1 MMSESSYLEFK
12 LPHTSPPLSSHSQY
26 RISCLRLH
34 KKMSDWSFKNTT
46 FLAIIT
52 AGYIIGE
59 IAHFLIA
66 TTSEDVANSVHYGD
80 QACGARQEPE
90 DSTLDC
96 SSFSSEAACSA
107 SGHNGTCEW
116 RYNGQG
122 TDFQILVGPAFIYTF
137 SAAALIN
144 GVALD
149 TLNRPIIMGLGISL
163 FSLSCILMGISNS
176 FWQLVVLRMG
186 IALGEAVCRPA
197 ASSLIAE
204 MFG

>member
-1 MMSESSYLEFK
+1 M
-12 LPHTSPPLSSHSQY
+12 T
-26 RISCLRLH
+26 
-34 KKMSDWSFKNTT
+34 DWTFKNTT

-52 AGYIIGE
+52 AGYIVGE

-80 QACGARQEPE
+80 QVCAEIGK
-90 DSTLDC
+90 DSAVDC
-96 SSFSSEAACSA
+96 SALLSA
-107 SGHNGTCEW
+107 SACNRENKTCEW

-137 SAAALIN
+137 SVRCVKYAFNVAIRNVKAAALIN

-149 TLNRPIIMGLGISL
+149 TLNRPVIMGIGICL
-163 FSLSCILMGISNS
+163 FSVSCILMGISNR

>member
-1 MMSESSYLEFK
+1 
-12 LPHTSPPLSSHSQY
+12 
-26 RISCLRLH
+26 
-34 KKMSDWSFKNTT
+34 MSDWSFKNTT

-80 QACGARQEPE
+80 QVCGARESGQAE
-90 DSTLDC
+90 DDTLDC
-96 SSFSSEAACSA
+96 SSLTSAAACSA
-107 SGHNGTCEW
+107 AGHNETCEW

-149 TLNRPIIMGLGISL
+149 TLNRPVIMGIGISL
-163 FSLSCILMGISNS
+163 FSVSCILMGIADS

-197 ASSLIAE
+197 ASSMIAE
-204 MFG
+204 MFGWVED

>member
-1 MMSESSYLEFK
+1 
-12 LPHTSPPLSSHSQY
+12 
-26 RISCLRLH
+26 
-34 KKMSDWSFKNTT
+34 MSDWSFKNTT
-46 FLAIIT
+46 FLAVIT

-80 QACGARQEPE
+80 QVCGVKQSGEGD
-90 DSTLDC
+90 DSGLDC
-96 SSFSSEAACSA
+96 SSFTSESACTA
-107 SGHNGTCEW
+107 SGHNESCEW
-116 RYNGQG
+116 KYNGQG

-163 FSLSCILMGISNS
+163 FSVSCILMGISDS

-197 ASSLIAE
+197 ASSMIAE

>member
-1 MMSESSYLEFK
+1 M
-12 LPHTSPPLSSHSQY
+12 Q
-26 RISCLRLH
+26 
-34 KKMSDWSFKNTT
+34 
-46 FLAIIT
+46 
-52 AGYIIGE
+52 
-59 IAHFLIA
+59 
-66 TTSEDVANSVHYGD
+66 DVANSVHYGEQVCAEVD
-80 QACGARQEPE
+80 PEADPEPG
-90 DSTLDC
+90 LDC
-96 SSFSSEAACSA
+96 SSLSSQEACSQQP
-107 SGHNGTCEW
+107 TCEW

-149 TLNRPIIMGLGISL
+149 TLNRPIIMGIGICL
-163 FSLSCILMGISNS
+163 FSVSCILMGVSNS

>member
-1 MMSESSYLEFK
+1 
-12 LPHTSPPLSSHSQY
+12 
-26 RISCLRLH
+26 
-34 KKMSDWSFKNTT
+34 MSDWSLKNTT

-59 IAHFLIA
+59 IAHFLIT

-80 QACGARQEPE
+80 QACGVRKSEQGDE
-90 DSTLDC
+90 SLDC
-96 SSFSSEAACSA
+96 SSFTTATACSGP
-107 SGHNGTCEW
+107 GHNETCEW

-122 TDFQILVGPAFIYTF
+122 TDYQILVGPAFIYTF

-144 GVALD
+144 GIALD
-149 TLNRPIIMGLGISL
+149 SLNRPVIMGLGISL
-163 FSLSCILMGISNS
+163 FSVSCILMGISES

-197 ASSLIAE
+197 ASSMIAE

>member
-1 MMSESSYLEFK
+1 M
-12 LPHTSPPLSSHSQY
+12 H
-26 RISCLRLH
+26 C
-34 KKMSDWSFKNTT
+34 
-46 FLAIIT
+46 
-52 AGYIIGE
+52 
-59 IAHFLIA
+59 
-66 TTSEDVANSVHYGD
+66 GD
-80 QACGARQEPE
+80 QVCGARQDQEG
-90 DSTLDC
+90 DNTTLDC
-96 SSFSSEAACSA
+96 SSFTSAEACST
-107 SGHNGTCEW
+107 SGHNETCEW

>member
-1 MMSESSYLEFK
+1 M
-12 LPHTSPPLSSHSQY
+12 
-26 RISCLRLH
+26 
-34 KKMSDWSFKNTT
+34 
-46 FLAIIT
+46 
-52 AGYIIGE
+52 
-59 IAHFLIA
+59 
-66 TTSEDVANSVHYGD
+66 ANSIPYGD
-80 QACGARQEPE
+80 QVCADRHTDTAQ
-90 DSTLDC
+90 DC
-96 SSFSSEAACSA
+96 SLFTSVEACSQ
-107 SGHNGTCEW
+107 NNETCEW

-149 TLNRPIIMGLGISL
+149 TLNRPIIMGVGICL
-163 FSLSCILMGISNS
+163 FSVSCILMGVSNR

-204 MFG
+204 LFG